1 MQKKSE
7 SSWKQVAP
15 FLPNN
20 SNIVWPWGQCWA
32 NTNKLAPVWFV
43 LKREMKSKYCNI
55 LILLPEASVS
65 TTLMLFMLYLWHFE
79 DGALLCLF
87 VMKLHFEDWVLLC
100 LSGFCSRDS
109 FCRIWSMPPFL
120 PASPH
125 KLLCQFISDD
135 PFTSMAARNSYERL
149 IAKPCPKRLS
159 YSSLLKYECLPTS
172 SARKHWD

>member
-65 TTLMLFMLYLWHFE
+65 ITMMLFMLYLWHRITFWRWS
-79 DGALLCLF
+79 AA
-87 VMKLHFEDWVLLC
+87 V
-100 LSGFCSRDS
+100 S
-109 FCRIWSMPPFL
+109 FCHEIAFWGLSTSLSFRI
-120 PASPH
+120 
-125 KLLCQFISDD
+125 LLQ
-135 PFTSMAARNSYERL
+135 RL
-149 IAKPCPKRLS
+149 
-159 YSSLLKYECLPTS
+159 LLQDLEHATF
-172 SARKHWD
+172 SARKPSQTSVPIYIWWSFYFYGGKEQLWAIDSKTLSQKTKLLFPLEI